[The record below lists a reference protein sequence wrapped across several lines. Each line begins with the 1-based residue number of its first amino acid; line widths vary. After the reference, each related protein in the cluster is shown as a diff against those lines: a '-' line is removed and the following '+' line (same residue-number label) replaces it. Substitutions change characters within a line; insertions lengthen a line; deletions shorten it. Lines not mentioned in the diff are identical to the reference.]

1 MPTTLDQTRLGQT
14 AIIPSGGRPEGLLE
28 VVVLHTTAKGT
39 LQALKTAA
47 RIAQGLAAQ
56 IRLLVPQAVPYPLPL
71 DSPPIPKEFT
81 ERRFRTVVSEA
92 AVETYI
98 DIRLCRDRW
107 VLLESALRPRSLVV
121 LSGRRS
127 WWPTSESRLA
137 GRLQRLGHQ
146 VVFASLK

>member
-1 MPTTLDQTRLGQT
+1 MLTTLDQARLGQ
-14 AIIPSGGRPEGLLE
+14 AVVAPPGGPPDGPLE
-28 VVVLHTTAKGT
+28 VVVLHTTTEGT

-56 IRLLVPQAVPYPLPL
+56 IRLLVPQIVPYPLPL
-71 DSPPIPKEFT
+71 ESPAISKDFT
-81 ERRFRTVVSEA
+81 ERRFRTVASEA
-92 AVETYI
+92 AVETHI

-107 VLLESALRPRSLVV
+107 ALLESALKPRSLVV

-137 GRLQRLGHQ
+137 KRLHQLGHQ
-146 VVFASLK
+146 VVYADLG

>member
-1 MPTTLDQTRLGQT
+1 MPTTLDETRLGQ
-14 AIIPSGGRPEGLLE
+14 AVVAPPEGPPDSPLE
-28 VVVLHTTAKGT
+28 VVVLHTTTKGT

-47 RIAQGLAAQ
+47 CIAQGLAAQ
-56 IRLLVPQAVPYPLPL
+56 IRLLVPQIVPYPLPL
-71 DSPPIPKEFT
+71 ESPAIPKEFT
-81 ERRFRTVVSEA
+81 ERRFRTVASEA
-92 AVETYI
+92 TVETYI

-107 VLLESALRPRSLVV
+107 ALLESALKPRSLVV

-146 VVFASLK
+146 VVFADLT